1 MKFETLYNV
10 ATCHFRGSVSTQQT
24 DVTMRDAPLHIW
36 KFFCT
41 YETVN
46 LLTYGDVI
54 EDMK

>member
-46 LLTYGDVI
+46 LLTYVDVI